1 MFGLGDISIAIA
13 MLGSVAV
20 TGVCLVYGIINWNK
34 EDDSQ
39 GGKNE

>member
-1 MFGLGDISIAIA
+1 MFGLGDISIVIA

-34 EDDSQ
+34 DDDSQ